1 MGLVDKARATM
12 GSFRT
17 LPSLNR
23 RLFHLEQ
30 AAESTRTAMV
40 EHSRQIS
47 ETAQRAAALEHQVEH
62 LHAVLTSVDPQMT
75 LDIVTGVRDSVRDL
89 TIRLAEQANESS
101 ASLARAGGARGRERP
116 LRLTSPRRCGTRG
129 CCWPPG
135 PR

>member
-101 ASLARAGGARGRERP
+101 ASLARAGG
-116 LRLTSPRRCGTRG
+116 
-129 CCWPPG
+129 PG
-135 PR
+135 AGNAP